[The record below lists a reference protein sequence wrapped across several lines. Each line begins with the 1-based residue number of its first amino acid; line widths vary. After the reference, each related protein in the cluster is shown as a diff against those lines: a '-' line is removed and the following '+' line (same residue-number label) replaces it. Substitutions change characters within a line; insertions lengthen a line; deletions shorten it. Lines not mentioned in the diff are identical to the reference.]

1 MSDVALELK
10 NAILKAIPD
19 ANVMVTPGSAGHFSL
34 EVTSTMFEGKNMLQ
48 SQRLV
53 YSAIKALMAGD
64 AAPVHA
70 IDSLKTQT
78 P

>member
-19 ANVMVTPGSAGHFSL
+19 ANVMVTPGSAGHFKL
-34 EVTSTMFEGKNMLQ
+34 EVTSAVFADKTMLQ

-64 AAPVHA
+64 RAPVHA
-70 IDSLKTQT
+70 IDSLTTRT